1 MSKVPGFG
9 GDPAN
14 LPVNKQAS
22 VMHPLQ
28 KAISEQN
35 FDHLVQFLATT
46 HSTGAE
52 SEPKYWEDV
61 PKDVR
66 EIIQNAL
73 LMEPGKLDF
82 AIKQELVKYM
92 AKNGYDFDQRFDGTR
107 TWFDVASIENDL
119 ELAKILVAQV
129 GRPKHFTSH
138 HANLEIQEILGAGS
152 AIIVKKDSTPPK
164 FDNLLGSN
172 FQISRSLKD
181 QILTIANNTAAW
193 SLYAGFIGS
202 ATQGVARLFFEG
214 KDVLI
219 LRSMMF
225 ARLCYAFGSS
235 VRSGGR
241 ILGSDV
247 GACENLEA
255 KEYARTSIGWS
266 TLSLL
271 SGIGVFAGHVI
282 GPKGFQLFM
291 KGPAF
296 NVAGGCGTVAAYKNN
311 ESEKK
316 ENEHTFALAS
326 AELAAQH
333 DIPVGKALEFIKE
346 TVPHITDGEYRA
358 KKTVYTAGIL
368 AAAGGLLGGIP
379 LVEQHYPTT
388 YSKFAGK
395 FGGKLGSLMKFAGK
409 WGGVVNGVGYAGWVF
424 YPLLVP
430 NHVFFSK
437 DLRLPKDRAG
447 TWQTLRTNAIPEALF
462 VGIAV
467 TGASLA
473 MRKMDSSLIK
483 KAGEIVLNK
492 MDVATGVF
500 WGTAAL
506 GKELLHSGG
515 VSGDSLLSSPFYSRS
530 FYAGLREPTAKDF
543 LRYIRG
549 TNPKLPQAQISDFVR
564 TLVEEKSLRSKLT
577 LDQLKDV
584 RASLE
589 TDHYIEERVDGNL
602 IRHIVDPNHA
612 GDECKPY
619 FRAAFYAAQVRQKI
633 ETYKANLSGK

>member
-1 MSKVPGFG
+1 MSKVSGSG
-9 GDPAN
+9 VVPAS
-14 LPVNKQAS
+14 LSVNTQPS

-28 KAISEQN
+28 KAIGEQN
-35 FDHLVQFLATT
+35 FDHVVQFLATT

-52 SEPKYWEDV
+52 SEANQWEEV
-61 PKDVR
+61 PQDVR
-66 EIIQNAL
+66 DIIQNAL
-73 LMEPGKLDF
+73 LMEPGKLDL

-92 AKNGYDFDQRFDGTR
+92 AKNGYDFDQCFDEKK
-107 TWFDVASIENDL
+107 TWFDVAVIENDL
-119 ELAKILVAQV
+119 DFARALVKYAGPPKKVASHYATSEMASILGSSKLVA
-129 GRPKHFTSH
+129 FTQPH
-138 HANLEIQEILGAGS
+138 NDPN
-152 AIIVKKDSTPPK
+152 V
-164 FDNLLGSN
+164 DNLLGSKL
-172 FQISRSLKD
+172 QISRSLKD
-181 QILTIANNTAAW
+181 QILTVANNTAAW
-193 SLYAGFIGS
+193 VLYAGFTGS
-202 ATQGVARLFFEG
+202 ATQGVARLFFEE
-214 KDVLI
+214 KTVLI
-219 LRSMMF
+219 SRSMMF

-247 GACENLEA
+247 GACENSEA

-282 GPKGFQLFM
+282 GPKGLQLFM

-296 NVAGGCGTVAAYKNN
+296 NVAGGCGTIAAYKNN

-430 NHVFFSK
+430 NNVFFSK